1 MKLYKEKTQNSD
13 KLYTKNS
20 MQEKLT
26 MLSEYEHKRLGV
38 IVDWRSY
45 FVKVEASF
53 NDYLKAVA
61 EELGWSV
68 KYEEQNSEKTITFQQ
83 HSPAGED
90 LELTFNYHIEEEI
103 PQMLEEYYEGFNIDE
118 HVEELVVARHIPG
131 IIGVPTVS
139 ELLEDAKEIEKM
151 LFQLSEATSKA
162 LTKYLH
168 EDKEENE

>member
-1 MKLYKEKTQNSD
+1 MKLYKEKTQNPD

-20 MQEKLT
+20 MQERLEIIT
-26 MLSEYEHKRLGV
+26 EYEYKRLGV

-45 FVKVEASF
+45 FVEVEAIF

-68 KYEEQNSEKTITFQQ
+68 KYEEQNSKKTITFQQ

-90 LELTFNYHIEEEI
+90 LELTFYYNDEAEI
-103 PQMLEEYYEGFNIDE
+103 PQMLEKYYEGFNIDE